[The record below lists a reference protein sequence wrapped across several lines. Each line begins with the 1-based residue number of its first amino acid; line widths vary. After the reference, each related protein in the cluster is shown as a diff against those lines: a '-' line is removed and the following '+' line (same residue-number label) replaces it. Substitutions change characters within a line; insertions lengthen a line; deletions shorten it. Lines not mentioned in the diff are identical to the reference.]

1 MLGTPHVLNFLH
13 ILQYM
18 VLIERDSPQAD
29 IVWPLLEDF
38 TEKAVLMNDANR
50 IENFRR
56 QSIDYISE
64 AIRSGSISSLFKSVS
79 SGNTCTLY

>member
-1 MLGTPHVLNFLH
+1 MLNLLH
-13 ILQYM
+13 ILQNM
-18 VLIERDSPQAD
+18 ILIERGSPQAD

-50 IENFRR
+50 IENFRQ

-64 AIRSGSISSLFKSVS
+64 AIRSGSISSLFKSES
-79 SGNTCTLY
+79 SGNIYILY